1 MQEETIFKALF
12 NAIAPYLLIIA
23 NFIVFACIL
32 RTLWIIIK
40 NKSRTVS
47 SETIAF
53 SCLCQ
58 FFYYIM
64 MDLDLHLWLSII
76 FLSAFLLF
84 YNSVKKLQDDIY
96 TFPTQL
102 LMILTM
108 YIFICKSIP
117 IFFIAILVS
126 LPIPIRLLW
135 IENKDKKW
143 YNLSKRW

>member
-135 IENKDKKW
+135 IENKDKK
-143 YNLSKRW
+143 

>member
-76 FLSAFLLF
+76 FLSAYLIV
-84 YNSVKKLQDDIY
+84 YNSVKRLQDGTY
-96 TFPTQL
+96 TFPTLL
-102 LMILTM
+102 LMTFAM
-108 YIFICKSIP
+108 YLSISESIP
-117 IFFIAILVS
+117 IFF
-126 LPIPIRLLW
+126 
-135 IENKDKKW
+135 
-143 YNLSKRW
+143 

>member
-64 MDLDLHLWLSII
+64 MDLDLHLWLSVI

>member
-76 FLSAFLLF
+76 FLSAYLIV
-84 YNSVKKLQDDIY
+84 YNSVKRLQDGTY
-96 TFPTQL
+96 TFPTL
-102 LMILTM
+102 
-108 YIFICKSIP
+108 
-117 IFFIAILVS
+117 S
-126 LPIPIRLLW
+126 LIHI
-135 IENKDKKW
+135 
-143 YNLSKRW
+143 

>member
-64 MDLDLHLWLSII
+64 IDLDLYLWLSIL
-76 FLSAFLLF
+76 FLSAYLIV
-84 YNSVKKLQDDIY
+84 YNSVKRLQDGTY
-96 TFPTQL
+96 TFPTHL

-135 IENKDKKW
+135 IENKD
-143 YNLSKRW
+143 R

>member
-1 MQEETIFKALF
+1 MEETIFKALF

-76 FLSAFLLF
+76 FLSAFLIF
-84 YNSVKKLQDDIY
+84 YNSVKRLQDGTY
-96 TFPTQL
+96 TFPTHL
-102 LMILTM
+102 LMLLTM

-135 IENKDKKW
+135 IENKD
-143 YNLSKRW
+143 R

>member
-1 MQEETIFKALF
+1 MQEREIIYKILF
-12 NAIAPYLLIIA
+12 SSVAPYLLIIA
-23 NFIVFACIL
+23 NLIIVICIIKI
-32 RTLWIIIK
+32 LWITVK
-40 NKSRTVS
+40 NKNKKIS

-53 SCLCQ
+53 SCVCQ
-58 FFYYIM
+58 FFYYIL

-102 LMILTM
+102 LMILIM

-135 IENKDKKW
+135 IENKDKK
-143 YNLSKRW
+143 

>member
-64 MDLDLHLWLSII
+64 IDLDLHLWLSII
-76 FLSAFLLF
+76 FLSAFLIF
-84 YNSVKKLQDDIY
+84 YNSVKRLQDGTY
-96 TFPTQL
+96 TFPTHL
-102 LMILTM
+102 LMLLTM

-135 IENKDKKW
+135 IENKD
-143 YNLSKRW
+143 R

>member
-1 MQEETIFKALF
+1 MQEREIIYKILF
-12 NAIAPYLLIIA
+12 SSVAPYLLIIA
-23 NFIVFACIL
+23 NLIIVICIIKI
-32 RTLWIIIK
+32 LWITVK
-40 NKSRTVS
+40 NKNKKIS

-53 SCLCQ
+53 SCVCQ
-58 FFYYIM
+58 FFYYIL

-135 IENKDKKW
+135 IENKDKKLKELL
-143 YNLSKRW
+143 YK

>member
-1 MQEETIFKALF
+1 
-12 NAIAPYLLIIA
+12 
-23 NFIVFACIL
+23 
-32 RTLWIIIK
+32 
-40 NKSRTVS
+40 
-47 SETIAF
+47 
-53 SCLCQ
+53 
-58 FFYYIM
+58 
-64 MDLDLHLWLSII
+64 MDLDLHLWLSIL

-135 IENKDKKW
+135 IENKDKK
-143 YNLSKRW
+143 

>member
-1 MQEETIFKALF
+1 MQEREIIYKILF
-12 NAIAPYLLIIA
+12 SSVAPYLLITA
-23 NFIVFACIL
+23 NLIIVVCIIKI
-32 RTLWIIIK
+32 LWITVK
-40 NKSRTVS
+40 NKSKKIS

-53 SCLCQ
+53 SCVCQ
-58 FFYYIM
+58 FFYYIL

-96 TFPTQL
+96 TFPTHL
-102 LMILTM
+102 LMLLTM

-117 IFFIAILVS
+117 IFFITILVS

-135 IENKDKKW
+135 IENKG
-143 YNLSKRW
+143 N

>member
-1 MQEETIFKALF
+1 MQEETIFKAFF

-64 MDLDLHLWLSII
+64 IDLDLYLWLSIL

-135 IENKDKKW
+135 IENKDKK
-143 YNLSKRW
+143 

>member
-76 FLSAFLLF
+76 FLSAYLIV
-84 YNSVKKLQDDIY
+84 YNSVKRLQDGTY
-96 TFPTQL
+96 TFPTLL
-102 LMILTM
+102 LMTFAM
-108 YIFICKSIP
+108 YLSISESIP
-117 IFFIAILVS
+117 IFFVAILVS
-126 LPIPIRLLW
+126 LPIQIRTLW
-135 IENKDKKW
+135 IENKDKK
-143 YNLSKRW
+143 

>member
-1 MQEETIFKALF
+1 MQEREIIYKILF
-12 NAIAPYLLIIA
+12 SSVAPYLLITA
-23 NFIVFACIL
+23 NLIIVVCIIKI
-32 RTLWIIIK
+32 LWITVK
-40 NKSRTVS
+40 NKSKKIS

-53 SCLCQ
+53 SCVCQ
-58 FFYYIM
+58 FFYYIL
-64 MDLDLHLWLSII
+64 MDLDLHLWLSVI

-108 YIFICKSIP
+108 YIFICKSTP

-135 IENKDKKW
+135 IENKDKK
-143 YNLSKRW
+143 